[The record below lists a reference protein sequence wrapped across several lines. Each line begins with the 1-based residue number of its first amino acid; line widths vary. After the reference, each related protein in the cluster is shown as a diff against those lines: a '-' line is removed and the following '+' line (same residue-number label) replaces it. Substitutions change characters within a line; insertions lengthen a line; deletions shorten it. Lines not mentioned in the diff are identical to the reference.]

1 MAEAA
6 AIEVPE
12 GKRAWVTL
20 EAAWELSKMPEVV
33 FVRQDPQRL
42 PVLGSRRLAD
52 LKQEVGP
59 GLELELPGPRN
70 GDHG

>member
-1 MAEAA
+1 
-6 AIEVPE
+6 
-12 GKRAWVTL
+12 
-20 EAAWELSKMPEVV
+20 MPEVV

-42 PVLGSRRLAD
+42 PVLGYRRLAD